1 MPENFWQFLMS
12 LIECDL
18 GSGVSRMLDS
28 QANTNTQDSGSQW
41 AERCQYWQA
50 AYEASLP
57 VRKRRE
63 RQNAPLI
70 LTGHGLSIR
79 VDRGAL
85 FIKDGLTHFPQDKR
99 EHRFFK
105 GGLDIPPRI
114 VIVDGNGEITL
125 DALDW
130 LDSQDTPLIR
140 LRWDGRIQSIMG
152 KPRYASDPEKVA
164 WQRQTRSIEA
174 ARAAFGADLIR
185 QKIKGTLDNL
195 ETCFPASDIR
205 GRAMACAEE
214 ALAILERSPPQTVPD
229 LIGLEGKVSR
239 AYFRTWRTTPIHWKA
254 RERTAV
260 PQDWLT
266 YQSRS
271 ALRAKKVPSNRRA
284 THPVNAMLNYA
295 YGMLEIRTRI
305 AIIAEG
311 YDPTI
316 GIVHGDTRT
325 DRDTFVFDKMEP
337 GRPEAERRVL
347 ALLKEHE
354 FSAKDFGVSENGTCR
369 MNPQASRLLGLDAQA
384 QRP

>member
-1 MPENFWQFLMS
+1 
-12 LIECDL
+12 
-18 GSGVSRMLDS
+18 MLDS
-28 QANTNTQDSGSQW
+28 ETLQESRADGDEW
-41 AERCQYWQA
+41 LERCQYWQA
-50 AYEASLP
+50 AHDAAMP
-57 VRKRRE
+57 TRKRRE
-63 RQNAPLI
+63 RQSAPLI

-85 FIKDGLTHFPQDKR
+85 MIRDGLTHFPQER
-99 EHRFFK
+99 RAHRFFK

-114 VIVDGNGEITL
+114 VIVDGSGEITL

-130 LDSQDTPLIR
+130 LETQDTPLIR
-140 LRWDGRIQSIMG
+140 LRWDGRIQSVTG
-152 KPRYASDPEKVA
+152 KPQYASDPEKVA
-164 WQRQTRSIEA
+164 RQRQTRANEA
-174 ARAAFGADLIR
+174 ARTAFGANLIR
-185 QKIKGTLDNL
+185 QKIEGTLENL
-195 ETCFPASDIR
+195 ETCFPVSDLR

-214 ALAILERSPPQTVPD
+214 ALAILESSPPQTVSE

-239 AYFRTWRTTPIHWKA
+239 AYFRTWRTTPIRWKA
-254 RERTAV
+254 RDLNAV

-305 AIIAEG
+305 AIIADG

-316 GIVHGDTRT
+316 GIVHGDMRT

-337 GRPEAERRVL
+337 GRPEADRRVL
-347 ALLKEHE
+347 KMIAEGS
-354 FSAKDFGVSENGTCR
+354 FSAADFTVSQMGTVKVS
-369 MNPQASRLLGLDAQA
+369 PELARLIAT
-384 QRP
+384 

>member
-1 MPENFWQFLMS
+1 MNIQTRTLAESDADAEL
-12 LIECDL
+12 
-18 GSGVSRMLDS
+18 
-28 QANTNTQDSGSQW
+28 W

-50 AYEASLP
+50 AHEASISI
-57 VRKRRE
+57 RKRRE
-63 RQNAPLI
+63 RQSAPLM

-85 FIKDGLTHFPQDKR
+85 MIKDGLTHFPQDKR

-152 KPRYASDPEKVA
+152 KPRYASDPEKIA

-174 ARAAFGADLIR
+174 ARAAFGADLIA

-214 ALAILERSPPQTVPD
+214 ALTILERSPPQTVSE
-229 LIGLEGKVSR
+229 LLGLEGKVSR
-239 AYFRTWRTTPIHWKA
+239 AYFRTWRTTPIRWKA
-254 RERTAV
+254 RDQNAI
-260 PQDWLT
+260 PQDWMT

-271 ALRAKKVPSNRRA
+271 SLRAKKVPSNRRA

-305 AIIAEG
+305 AIIADG
-311 YDPTI
+311 FDPTI
-316 GIVHGDTRT
+316 GIVHGDTRA
-325 DRDTFVFDKMEP
+325 DRDTFVFDRMEP

-347 ALLKEHE
+347 ALLNEHE
-354 FSAKDFGVSENGTCR
+354 FSTKDFGVSENGTCR
-369 MNPQASRLLGLDAQA
+369 INPQACQLLGLDAQVL
-384 QRP
+384 R